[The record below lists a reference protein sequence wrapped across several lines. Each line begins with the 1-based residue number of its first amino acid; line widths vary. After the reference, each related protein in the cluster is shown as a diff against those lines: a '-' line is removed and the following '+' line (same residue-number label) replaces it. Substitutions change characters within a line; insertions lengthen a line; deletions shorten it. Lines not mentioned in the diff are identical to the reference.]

1 MVAQILSTLATQGI
15 NIADMLNQSRGE
27 ISYTLVDLDS
37 SASADTLQRIAAI
50 SGILSVRVLPIIEK

>member
-1 MVAQILSTLATQGI
+1 
-15 NIADMLNQSRGE
+15 MLNQSRGE